1 MKPLSYERLYS
12 GRDKKIVLTVC
23 FVILF
28 YQIQSRFLQI
38 MTKEKNIPVFE
49 VQNLSKSFGQKQ
61 VLDIDSIVMDRGKI
75 YCLYGAN
82 GSGKTTLFEILMNIQ
97 KPDAGRVL
105 FKGREI
111 FPGQAGHDELRQTAT
126 LIQQNPLLFDT
137 TVEKNVDYGLRL
149 RKVSA
154 AKRKNR
160 VKACLD
166 FVDLNGFQKQKARRL
181 SGGEAQRVAIAR
193 ALAVDPE
200 VIFLDEFSANID
212 SRHREMVEKII
223 REINRNFGTTI
234 IFTTHYLDQACRLSN
249 HVLHL
254 YQGKIVKTE
263 VRNLFHGEIRKQ
275 KDEKVFSNEKVSIV
289 LDGAK
294 AGPANILVP
303 VTAITLSK
311 EPLVSSMRNCFC
323 GKVREIVD
331 QEDLI
336 FLKILAGELFEA
348 SITRSAFQE
357 LGLGPGSEVYIN
369 FKATSV
375 EVL

>member
-1 MKPLSYERLYS
+1 
-12 GRDKKIVLTVC
+12 
-23 FVILF
+23 
-28 YQIQSRFLQI
+28 
-38 MTKEKNIPVFE
+38 MTKKNSMPVFE
-49 VQNLSKSFGQKQ
+49 AKNLSKSFDQRQ
-61 VLDIDSIVMDRGKI
+61 VLDIDRVTFEQGKI
-75 YCLYGAN
+75 YCVYGSN

-97 KPDAGRVL
+97 KPDTGNIL
-105 FKGREI
+105 FNGKEI
-111 FPGQAGHDELRQTAT
+111 FPGQAGLADLRQKAT
-126 LIQQNPLLFDT
+126 LIQQTPLLFDT

-149 RKVSA
+149 RKVPA
-154 AKRKNR
+154 EDRLNR
-160 VKACLD
+160 VRACLD

-223 REINRNFGTTI
+223 NEINRNFGTTI
-234 IFTTHYLDQACRLSN
+234 VFTTHYMDQAYRLTEN
-249 HVLHL
+249 VLHL

-275 KDEKVFSNEKVSIV
+275 KEENIFSNEKVSIV
-289 LDGAK
+289 VDGAQT
-294 AGPANILVP
+294 GPANILIP

-311 EPLVSSMRNCFC
+311 KPLVSSMRNCVR
-323 GKVREIVD
+323 GKVRQIAD
-331 QEDLI
+331 REDLI
-336 FLKILAGELFEA
+336 FLKIRAGELFEA
-348 SITRSAFQE
+348 AITRSAYQE